1 MATYEK
7 VSWYQRLKNDM
18 KDMTF
23 REKLA
28 HLWDYYKWVAITAV
42 VVIIAAISV
51 AVSVVQNSKEL
62 AFGGA
67 VVNLTVS
74 EEGNTYLK
82 EGWFT
87 AMDCNPKKQKI
98 ELDTLFVPNLDMS
111 GTDMQY
117 ALGNVTKLTTM
128 IDGSQIDYV
137 MADAYSIHY
146 LCSSGAFSPLDKVI
160 PAELLAKFEGK
171 LVELEDNGE
180 KCLIAI
186 DISDLPFVKKHIVST
201 DKTYIAFPG
210 NTPRTQETIAFLE
223 YLVNWGNS

>member
-18 KDMTF
+18 KDMSF

-42 VVIIAAISV
+42 VIIIA
-51 AVSVVQNSKEL
+51 AVSVVVSVAQNSKEL
-62 AFGGA
+62 VFGGA
-67 VVNLTVS
+67 AVNLTIS
-74 EEGNTYLK
+74 EEGNAYLK
-82 EGWFT
+82 EGWFE
-87 AMDCNPKKQKI
+87 AMGCNPKTQKI
-98 ELDTLFVPNLDMS
+98 ELDMLFVANLDMPN
-111 GTDMQY
+111 TDVQ
-117 ALGNVTKLTTM
+117 ASLGGITKITTM
-128 IDGSQIDYV
+128 ISGSQIDYV

-146 LCSSGAFSPLDKVI
+146 LCSGGSFSALDKVL
-160 PAELLAKFEGK
+160 PAELIAKFEGK

-186 DISDLPFVKKHIVST
+186 DISDLPFVKKHVIST

-223 YLVNWGNS
+223 YLMNWGNS

>member
-23 REKLA
+23 QEKLA
-28 HLWDYYKWVAITAV
+28 HLWEYYKWVAITAV
-42 VVIIAAISV
+42 ILIVAAISV
-51 AVSVVQNSKEL
+51 VVSVIENSKDL

-74 EEGNTYLK
+74 EEGNTYMK
-82 EGWFT
+82 EGWFNQLGC
-87 AMDCNPKKQKI
+87 DPKQQKI
-98 ELDTLFVPNLDMS
+98 ELDMLFVPNLDMPS
-111 GTDMQY
+111 TDTQS
-117 ALGNVTKLTTM
+117 ALANVTKLTTM
-128 IDGSQIDYV
+128 ISAGQVDYV

-146 LCSSGAFSPLDKVI
+146 LCSSGAFSPLEQVL

-180 KCLIAI
+180 RCLIAI
-186 DISDLPFVKKHIVST
+186 DISELPFVKKHIISA

-210 NTPRTQETIAFLE
+210 NTPRTQETIEFFE
-223 YLVNWGNS
+223 YLMAWSE